1 MRQKKLEPEAH
12 FEPPDKKN
20 KTVRTGP
27 LKSTWTLEIDDLI
40 DALFLSTLITQNFEN
55 LLENEYEETLLTIL
69 FLVISSK
76 KNLILLNELNY
87 NNENNFPLF
96 LMTTENIERF
106 GYIYSGESNQKDLL
120 VWFLTNS

>member
-40 DALFLSTLITQNFEN
+40 DALFLSTLITQNTLNFEI

-76 KNLILLNELNY
+76 KNLI
-87 NNENNFPLF
+87 
-96 LMTTENIERF
+96 
-106 GYIYSGESNQKDLL
+106 
-120 VWFLTNS
+120 